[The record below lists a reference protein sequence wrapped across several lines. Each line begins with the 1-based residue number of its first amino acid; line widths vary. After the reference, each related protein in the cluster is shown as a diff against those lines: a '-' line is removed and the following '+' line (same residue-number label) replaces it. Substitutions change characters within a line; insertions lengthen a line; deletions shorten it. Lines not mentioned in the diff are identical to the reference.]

1 MTLESVRGDWRDYY
15 RNISAVLNEGA
26 ELAVKPEEARDA
38 VLMVEASVRSAETG
52 QPVKVE

>member
-52 QPVKVE
+52 QPVKIE